1 MKRFHALTAGVAALG
16 LSLAMGQASAQTVP
30 VSPAFD
36 GFFVGGHVGD
46 TVRPAKTIT
55 AATPAS
61 LPVSSGINFAGRGG
75 QSALFGFS
83 AGYNWTVGGM
93 LFGAEFIG
101 DLSPNGGHWSENGT
115 LNSFMFPNAPT
126 TMRTAVYV
134 NGALQTRARLGYVFN
149 NSIAAYGFAGVGL
162 DFVSYR
168 FADNGARIAT
178 PSYGASRATLGTW
191 GVGLGAEWL
200 VASNIAIRGEVE
212 YRRSLDSTIWA
223 GSRYDT
229 GRYIARLGATYLFG
243 R

>member
-1 MKRFHALTAGVAALG
+1 
-16 LSLAMGQASAQTVP
+16 MGQASAQTVP
-30 VSPAFD
+30 VSSAFD

-61 LPVSSGINFAGRGG
+61 LPVSSGINFGGRGG
-75 QSALFGFS
+75 QSALFGLS
-83 AGYNWTVGGM
+83 AGYNWSAGGV
-93 LFGAEFIG
+93 LWGAEVIG
-101 DLSPNGGHWSENGT
+101 DLSPNGGHWSNNGT
-115 LNSFMFPNAPT
+115 LNSFMLPNAPT
-126 TMRTAVYV
+126 ATRAAVYV

-168 FADNGARIAT
+168 FADKGARIPA
-178 PSYGASRATLGTW
+178 PAYASSSATLGTW

-200 VASNIAIRGEVE
+200 LASNVAIRGEVE
-212 YRRSLDSTIWA
+212 YRRSFDSTIWA

-229 GRYIARLGATYLFG
+229 GRYIARLGATYLLG